1 MLLHAEFKDVLS
13 SDSESISSASGYD
26 AFLRFVARWSEKVK
40 TFRRYQNAR
49 NMLYFTC
56 LDFPPAYRRML
67 YTTNWIERLNRSY
80 KRTLRMRGAMPSS
93 DSVLFLLGSVAMQ
106 ITETT
111 YARPIAIFK
120 DWIPLFSSYA
130 PSYGAKKSPSLGA

>member
-13 SDSESISSASGYD
+13 IDSESISSASGYD
-26 AFLRFVARWSEKVK
+26 AFLRFVDRWSEKVK

-67 YTTNWIERLNRSY
+67 
-80 KRTLRMRGAMPSS
+80 
-93 DSVLFLLGSVAMQ
+93 
-106 ITETT
+106 
-111 YARPIAIFK
+111 
-120 DWIPLFSSYA
+120 
-130 PSYGAKKSPSLGA
+130 SLYHELDRAS